1 MTPPIRRVVLD
12 VLKPYEPD
20 ILEFTAA
27 VADCESVD
35 GVNAVLVETDREVQ
49 TLKLTI
55 EGDDVDT
62 DAVEGTVETVGGSVH
77 SIDQVV
83 CGDRLVEQ
91 SGTPQDR

>member
-62 DAVEGTVETVGGSVH
+62 DVVEGTVETVGGSVH